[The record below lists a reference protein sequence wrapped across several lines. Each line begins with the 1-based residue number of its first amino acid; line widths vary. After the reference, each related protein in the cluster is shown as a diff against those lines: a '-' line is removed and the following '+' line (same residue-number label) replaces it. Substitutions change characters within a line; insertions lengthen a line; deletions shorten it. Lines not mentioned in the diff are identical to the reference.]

1 MSLNVPDR
9 WVVVEIS
16 DDKRY
21 VKKVLAGWYGGY
33 TGNDS
38 WKLSSGITE
47 EKDCGDYIEF
57 TNNSGSV
64 YKCFKASQGMTSLSQ
79 SIYEGLKRQETGKI
93 KINLIVNYES
103 EVPVPSKRKK
113 K

>member
-38 WKLSSGITE
+38 WKLSSGVTE

-57 TNNSGSV
+57 TNTSGSV
-64 YKCFKASQGMTSLSQ
+64 YKCLKNAQGLTSLSQ
-79 SIYEGLKRQETGKI
+79 SIYEGLKRRETGKI
-93 KINLIVNYES
+93 KINLIENYTI
-103 EVPVPSKRKK
+103 VPDTPTKRKK